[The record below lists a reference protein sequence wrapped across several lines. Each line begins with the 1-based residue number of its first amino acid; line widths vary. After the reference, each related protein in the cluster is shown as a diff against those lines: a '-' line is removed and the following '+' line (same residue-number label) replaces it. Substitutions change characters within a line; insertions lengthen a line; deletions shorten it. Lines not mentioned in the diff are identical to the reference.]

1 MKKNILSLVLSL
13 GVLTSSCISDIVID
27 DQAGK
32 NINNLVVP
40 TGFNWSTTKDITFSV
55 SITDNRFNNAL
66 HVVAVYLADPSKGA
80 VALSK
85 GTASMA
91 ASFKTKIA
99 IPAGVKE
106 VYFVKTAPD
115 GTKFTQ
121 KVALTAST
129 SLAVTLG
136 TVSSGRI
143 SAPSEQ
149 YATTAETSPDC
160 NSGCDI
166 TISSAAQSPFVL
178 NKETGTKTICVTG
191 SNYTLEFK
199 KEQISVEKKGTLRI
213 CGTGIT
219 IKNLNLNWEAY
230 NIIITKGS
238 SVIFE
243 NVSFSET
250 SGLTFKNFGTVTAK
264 GLNINGTVLNYG
276 TLNIDGSFVSDSYNY
291 TRIVNEGTITIG
303 DRAVFYGDVINE
315 GEMTIKGKVSSYETS
330 TGYDNTKPRAI
341 TNNGTMNI
349 LGNYTLFGRFQLTN
363 NGVMNV
369 AETMTIETSDI
380 EIINNNYMT
389 VNNLKTPEF
398 SGFVEIT
405 NKCRLV
411 INDTFSF
418 RGTIFNN
425 SYISVGKST
434 AFRYGTINMLGESL
448 FVTNALSEFKG
459 IISGGGIKGL
469 FKVKTATSASVL
481 NDMQYVQKPYKLV
494 NGVEFSE
501 PSGLLDP
508 KLMAFGGHITTG
520 EGIYI
525 PKTSCN
531 DGNGSTPVVKGDSDN
546 DGVPDIAEDYPNDPS
561 KAFNNYTVPSTVAFE
576 DQWPSVGDY
585 DLNDV
590 VLSFS
595 YKVVTNAA
603 NQVVQVGA
611 DYTLKASGGSFNN
624 GAGIQFNI
632 PSGNAKNFIGELG
645 VGAGLE
651 AGQDSVVVVLFTNA
665 RNEQSAWNT
674 IQNQALAD
682 TKLYHFSF
690 DLTNGPPLETFGLGA
705 YNPFIY
711 NNSSGLGRGYETH
724 LFGKKPTKLAKN
736 DLFGT
741 KDDFSTKGPYYST
754 IQKLPWGIVVS
765 TPDFKYPKEGVKITN
780 TYLKFA
786 DWASSG
792 GTSSTDWYSNTAG
805 GYRYIPNMFIP

>member
-66 HVVAVYLADPSKGA
+66 HVVAVYLADPSKGV

-99 IPAGVKE
+99 VPAGVKE

-121 KVALTAST
+121 KVALTTST
-129 SLAVTLG
+129 SLAVKLG
-136 TVSSGRI
+136 MASSERI
-143 SAPSEQ
+143 STPSEQ

-166 TISSAAQSPFVL
+166 TISSAPQSPFVL

-191 SNYTLEFK
+191 SNYTLNFINS
-199 KEQISVEKKGTLRI
+199 EQYDELKGGTLRI

-219 IKNLNLNWEAY
+219 IRNLNLY
-230 NIIITKGS
+230 NSQNYTIIITKGS
-238 SVIFE
+238 SVTFE
-243 NVSFSET
+243 NNLHLNWTET
-250 SGLTFKNFGTVTAK
+250 LKNFGTLTA
-264 GLNINGTVLNYG
+264 GSITVDGHLKNYG
-276 TLNIDGSFVSDSYNY
+276 TINTWGFESDYDSGAYSS
-291 TRIVNEGTITIG
+291 
-303 DRAVFYGDVINE
+303 VINE
-315 GEMTIKGKVSSYETS
+315 GTLTINGRASLGGDKIVNDGDITIKGNVDTS
-330 TGYDNTKPRAI
+330 PYRKISI
-341 TNNGTMNI
+341 TNNGTMTI
-349 LGNYTLFGRFQLTN
+349 LGDYYFIGDVQFYN
-363 NGVMNV
+363 NGVITV
-369 AETMTIETSDI
+369 SKQLSFLGHKIEFF
-380 EIINNNYMT
+380 NNNYMT
-389 VNNLKTPEF
+389 VNSIYMHYSTNTF
-398 SGFVEIT
+398 T
-405 NKCRLV
+405 NKCHLV
-411 INDTFSF
+411 INESFTFD
-418 RGTIFNN
+418 GTIFND
-425 SYISVGKST
+425 SYISVGKSV
-434 AFRYGTINMLGESL
+434 ALNFGATIYMRSGAL
-448 FVTNALSEFKG
+448 FVTNALTEFYG
-459 IISGGGIKGL
+459 AIVGGPSL
-469 FKVKTATSASVL
+469 FKVKTTTPEAIL
-481 NDMQYVQKPYKLV
+481 NAKPSYKPYKISEGLQ
-494 NGVEFSE
+494 FSE

-508 KLMAFGGHITTG
+508 SLMAWGASKTTG

-736 DLFGT
+736 DIFGT

-765 TPDFKYPKEGVKITN
+765 TPDFKYPKEGAKITN